1 MRDMKHHTM
10 MTQLDLDSSSS
21 VIIPEAMHREA
32 CTKPYQ
38 FNGHIRVCT
47 KRYVISFTSSL
58 SVSWGKMKIVRT
70 RKIIPNYFLSY
81 ILREKKYPLKY
92 LLEK

>member
-1 MRDMKHHTM
+1 MRDTKHHTM
-10 MTQLDLDSSSS
+10 MTQLDLDSSGSA
-21 VIIPEAMHREA
+21 IILEASHREA

-38 FNGHIRVCT
+38 FNRHIQVYT

-70 RKIIPNYFLSY
+70 
-81 ILREKKYPLKY
+81 
-92 LLEK
+92 